1 MDSSGARRGSDFEVL
16 LYKVRI
22 DDRKNRKGRRSSR
35 VRGREKKE
43 RQRGCVIESCGEA
56 LFVCL

>member
-35 VRGREKKE
+35 VRGRGKRKKDKE
-43 RQRGCVIESCGEA
+43 DA
-56 LFVCL
+56 

>member
-22 DDRKNRKGRRSSR
+22 DDRKNRKGRVTSQ
-35 VRGREKKE
+35 GEGKE
-43 RQRGCVIESCGEA
+43 RKTKRMRD
-56 LFVCL
+56 